1 MRRSVAVQGQKGEQV
16 TDACL
21 PGINVV
27 YGEQTQVIIGIQKQV
42 IWSLGKCQFASLPPE
57 RVYSPICKMVMTVP
71 AQQPCCA
78 MC

>member
-1 MRRSVAVQGQKGEQV
+1 MRRSVAVKGQKGEGV
-16 TDACL
+16 TDAWS

-27 YGEQTQVIIGIQKQV
+27 NGEQSQVITGIQKQL
-42 IWSLGKCQFASLPPE
+42 IWSLGKCQFASLPSE